1 MPAAAPHRIVHFQL
15 DEMNKMGYVYLY
27 VGTGGGKTA
36 NALGL
41 ALRSV
46 GHKKRVV
53 IIQFFKWKKDIGEVL
68 VKDKLKPYYEIYQF
82 GREVWLGEKGQT
94 AEFGGER
101 FNVEAVKN
109 RDKELAKEG
118 LDFAVQVLEKK
129 PHLLVLDEI
138 NLATQWRLL
147 DVKDVLKLLS
157 NVPAETTI
165 VMTGRLAPKELV
177 DRADFVNVVQEV
189 KMPKHFEL
197 TEGIQY

>member
-1 MPAAAPHRIVHFQL
+1 
-15 DEMNKMGYVYLY
+15 MGYIYLY

-46 GHKKRVV
+46 GHNKRVV
-53 IIQFFKWKKDIGEVL
+53 IIQFLKWKKDIGEML
-68 VKDKLKPYYEIYQF
+68 IQDRLKPYYEIYQF
-82 GREVWLGEKGQT
+82 GREVWLGEKERT
-94 AEFGGER
+94 AEFGGEK
-101 FNVEAVKN
+101 FSVEGVKN
-109 RDKELAKEG
+109 HDKQLAKKA
-118 LDFAVQVLEKK
+118 LDFAAKIMKEK

-138 NLATQWRLL
+138 NLATQWKLL
-147 DVKDVLKLLS
+147 DVKDVLKLLEQI
-157 NVPAETTI
+157 PAETTV

>member
-1 MPAAAPHRIVHFQL
+1 
-15 DEMNKMGYVYLY
+15 MGYVYLY

-46 GHKKRVV
+46 GHNKRVV
-53 IIQFFKWKKDIGEVL
+53 IIQFLKWKKDIGEVL
-68 VKDKLKPYYEIYQF
+68 VQEKLKPYYEIYQF
-82 GREVWLGEKGQT
+82 GREAWLGEKART
-94 AEFGGER
+94 AEFAGEK
-101 FNVEAVKN
+101 FTVESPKN
-109 RDKELAKEG
+109 HDKELAKKA
-118 LDFAVQVLEKK
+118 LDFAAKILKEN

-138 NLATQWRLL
+138 NLATQWNLL
-147 DVKDVLKLLS
+147 DVKDVLRLLE
-157 NVPAETTI
+157 NVPKETTI
-165 VMTGRLAPKELV
+165 VMTGRLAPKELI

>member
-1 MPAAAPHRIVHFQL
+1 
-15 DEMNKMGYVYLY
+15 MGYVYLY

-68 VKDKLKPYYEIYQF
+68 IRDRLKPYYEIYQF
-82 GREVWLGEKGQT
+82 GREAWLGEKDQT
-94 AEFGGER
+94 AEYAGEK
-101 FNVEAVKN
+101 FTVESPKN
-109 RDKELAKEG
+109 HDKELAKKA
-118 LDFAVQVLEKK
+118 LDFAAKILKEK

-138 NLATQWRLL
+138 NLATQWNLL
-147 DVKDVLKLLS
+147 SVKDVLKLLDQI
-157 NVPAETTI
+157 PKETTV
-165 VMTGRLAPKELV
+165 VMTGRLAPKELI
-177 DRADFVNVVQEV
+177 DRADFVNIVKAV